1 MKRRIFALTAL
12 CLLVL
17 SLSAHALEPRVAKP
31 APSLTFDGT
40 TAVCKVNIYAD
51 SSSDK
56 INATVKL
63 WDGGTCLK
71 TWTASDTSRL
81 RFSETYSKNIQAG
94 RTYQMTVDYI
104 IAGRSYPRVSAS
116 ATCRG

>member
-1 MKRRIFALTAL
+1 MKKRFCVLTAAF
-12 CLLVL
+12 LLLL
-17 SLSAHALEPRVAKP
+17 SISVNAVETRAAKP
-31 APSLTFDGT
+31 TYTLTFDGT
-40 TAVCKVNIYAD
+40 TAICAVNIRGD
-51 SSSDK
+51 TLSSK
-56 INATVKL
+56 ISATVKL
-63 WDGGTCLK
+63 WDSGTCLK

-104 IAGRSYPRVSAS
+104 IAGKSYPRVSAS